1 MVDEKKET
9 TPEDEKKKT
18 GEPKKRKAPVTKK
31 DETKQATVDKKR
43 SAQKATPKKKESK
56 QSATGKRKPA
66 QKAVPKKAEEQKAA
80 ATKAPVSEPG
90 EATAEEIEA
99 GKGLAAISYIS
110 ILFLIPMISM
120 RDNRFAMFHAKQSM
134 VLVISAM
141 VLFFG
146 LFIIG
151 VLTSWLGIGILLI
164 VLAYVAFFAYFVL
177 MIIGFV
183 KAFNGEYWR
192 IPKISD
198 WADKI
203 KI

>member
-1 MVDEKKET
+1 MVDGKKET
-9 TPEDEKKKT
+9 TPEDDKKET
-18 GEPKKRKAPVTKK
+18 GEPKKRKASAAKK
-31 DETKQATVDKKR
+31 SEPKQAAVDKKKP
-43 SAQKATPKKKESK
+43 AQKAAPKKAGEQKATPKK
-56 QSATGKRKPA
+56 
-66 QKAVPKKAEEQKAA
+66 V
-80 ATKAPVSEPG
+80 PVSEQG

-141 VLFFG
+141 VSWLVLFLVG
-146 LFIIG
+146 M
-151 VLTSWLGIGILLI
+151 LTSWLGIGILLI
-164 VLAYVAFFAYFVL
+164 LLSYVILFGWLVL

-183 KAFNGEYWR
+183 KAFSGEYWR
-192 IPKISD
+192 IPKIAE